1 MNLDLIKGI
10 GPKTKAYL
18 NKLNINSV
26 EDLIQ
31 HYPFRYEII
40 NVSKILD
47 RDLDKIY
54 IIGKIVTNPILN
66 RFGRMNSLKFKF
78 ETNHKII
85 DVIIFNRGYLKNNLN
100 INKVLTLSGKYCFL
114 KNNFVVNNIMF
125 GAVKNNMI
133 VPVYHLTNGL
143 KEVNLKKYIKES
155 FGYISDVTDFI
166 PEYYSRK
173 YRFISKKNALEKIHY
188 PKDLKEIKEAKV
200 RLIYEELFKF
210 MFKINYL
217 KETNKEK
224 KFEIKKISCLEK
236 EKFIKNLSF
245 KLTKSQIKAIDEI
258 FKDLTSTKRMNR
270 LIMGDV
276 GSGKTVVSL
285 AAVYLNFKAGY
296 QSALMAPTEI
306 LASQH
311 YKTAL
316 ELLKPY
322 NIKTELLTGS
332 MTVKEKNKITKELE
346 EGKID
351 LIIGTHTLIGEKI
364 KFNNLGLVITDEQH
378 RFGVRQRKNFRNKG
392 EITDILYMSA
402 TPIPRTFALTVYG
415 DMDITKITE
424 KPKGR
429 KRINT
434 VIKGK
439 NEIKDIL
446 YLMLEEIK
454 KGRQVFIVCPLV
466 NENENLELTDVNNLK
481 DNIDKAYNNKIKTEI
496 MHGKL
501 KKQEKETVMKNFVDG
516 KTQILISTTVIE
528 VGVDIKNA
536 TMIVIF
542 DAEMFGLA
550 TLHQLRGRIG
560 RNEYDSTCVLVG
572 NKNNKRLKVL
582 EASDDGFYISE
593 ADFEQRGE
601 GEIFGEK
608 QSGEIC
614 LKIANLKR
622 DYKILLRAKE
632 DSFEF
637 LKSKMINNFNND
649 TIYKRIVDEIKTL
662 D

>member
-10 GPKTKAYL
+10 GPKTKTYL
-18 NKLNINSV
+18 NKLNINNV
-26 EDLIQ
+26 DDLLE

-40 NVSKILD
+40 NITNQLNSD
-47 RDLDKIY
+47 FDKVY

-78 ETNHKII
+78 ETNNKVI
-85 DVIIFNRGYLKNNLN
+85 DVIIFNRGYLKNKLSM
-100 INKVLTLSGKYCFL
+100 NKVLTLSGKYNFL
-114 KNNFVVNNIMF
+114 KNSFVANNLMF
-125 GAVKNNMI
+125 GAIKDKTI
-133 VPVYHLTNGL
+133 IPVYHLTNGL

-155 FGYISDVTDFI
+155 FDYINDVTDFI
-166 PEYYSRK
+166 PEYYSSK
-173 YRFISKKNALEKIHY
+173 YKFITKKDALEKIHY

-224 KFEIKKISCLEK
+224 KSEIKKIKILEK

-245 KLTKSQIKAIDEI
+245 ELTKSQIKAIDEI
-258 FKDLTSTKRMNR
+258 FEDLTSTKRMNR

-276 GSGKTVVSL
+276 GSGKTVISL

-316 ELLKPY
+316 EILKPY

-332 MTVKEKNKITKELE
+332 MTAKEKNKIMKDLE

-378 RFGVRQRKNFRNKG
+378 RFGVRQRKNLRNKG

-402 TPIPRTFALTVYG
+402 TPIPRTFALTIYG

-429 KRINT
+429 KSINT
-434 VIKGK
+434 IIKSK
-439 NEIKDIL
+439 KEIKDIL

-466 NENENLELTDVNNLK
+466 NENENLELTDVINLK

-501 KKQEKETVMKNFVDG
+501 KKQEKESVMQDFVDG
-516 KTQILISTTVIE
+516 KTKILISTTVIE
-528 VGVDIKNA
+528 VGVDVKNA

-560 RNEYDSTCVLVG
+560 RNDYDSTCILVG
-572 NKNNKRLKVL
+572 SKNNKRLKVL
-582 EASDDGFYISE
+582 EESDDGFYISE

-608 QSGEIC
+608 QSGEIG

-622 DYKILLRAKE
+622 DYKILLKAKE
-632 DSFEF
+632 DSEEY
-637 LKSKMINNFNND
+637 LKSEIVDGFNND
-649 TIYKRIVDEIKTL
+649 IMYKKIVDEIKTL